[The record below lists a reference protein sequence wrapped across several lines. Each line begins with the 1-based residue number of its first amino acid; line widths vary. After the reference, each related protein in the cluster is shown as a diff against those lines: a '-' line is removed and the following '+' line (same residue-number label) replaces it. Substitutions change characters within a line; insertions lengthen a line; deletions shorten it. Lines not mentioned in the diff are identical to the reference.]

1 MPRLGLLAQV
11 DKTWITLVA
20 CIDIYLPM
28 LNSVY
33 ISVLFRIPQHHRIT
47 CIAFPTQ
54 RSYVYT
60 EDGQTKQ
67 ED

>member
-11 DKTWITLVA
+11 DKTWILFVD
-20 CIDIYLPM
+20 CINIYLPM

-33 ISVLFRIPQHHRIT
+33 ISVLFRIPQHHSIT
-47 CIAFPTQ
+47 CIAYPTP

-60 EDGQTKQ
+60 EHGQTKQ